1 MENFDRA
8 QNLLQQFKG
17 DAYLHGLGILNR
29 VGPVTAELGRHAVL
43 VCDRFPG
50 STEFVT
56 TINES
61 LSSAGVQVLAEL
73 KGAAP
78 NAPREDLSQITEGLV
93 ACQPDVLVSFGGGS
107 TIDSAKA
114 AEVLRTLGGSIDDYF
129 GTGLV
134 TQALSN
140 LGKSLSPHVAIQT
153 AASSSAHLTKYSNI
167 TDLETGQKKLVVDNA
182 IVPSRPVFDYRVTF
196 GAPPTLTSD
205 GALDG
210 ISHSL
215 EVLYSAVGK
224 PDYAAIE
231 PVAVECIR
239 LVVKTFP
246 PCLPSHTIQKDA
258 WP

>member
-93 ACQPDVLVSFGGGS
+93 ACQPDVLVSFGGS
-107 TIDSAKA
+107 T
-114 AEVLRTLGGSIDDYF
+114 
-129 GTGLV
+129 
-134 TQALSN
+134 
-140 LGKSLSPHVAIQT
+140 
-153 AASSSAHLTKYSNI
+153 
-167 TDLETGQKKLVVDNA
+167 
-182 IVPSRPVFDYRVTF
+182 
-196 GAPPTLTSD
+196 
-205 GALDG
+205 
-210 ISHSL
+210 
-215 EVLYSAVGK
+215 
-224 PDYAAIE
+224 IE

-239 LVVKTFP
+239 LVVNY
-246 PCLPSHTIQKDA
+246 LPAVLAVPHDPEGRMALGLATDLGGYCIMLGGTNGAHLTSFSLVDILSHGRACGMLNPYYTVFFAPAIETPLKVVGRIYQQAGYTRADIESFVDSSVFSVQPLILRK
-258 WP
+258 